1 MADARSSQRARMLAA
16 YHANARRRAG
26 VVDANGGSF
35 LPTVVVAVLLVG
47 LAVGLLSLTQT
58 RPAEPV
64 SSAPE
69 HETHESKPAT
79 QLTAPAPEPSSPG
92 PRTPAE
98 PPPADVGGFR
108 EVPAL
113 PEELSQALL
122 RADGGQFDVATLEQH
137 ARQWP
142 QARAAL
148 GHAALAGASTS
159 NEYRQAL
166 RHFED
171 AAKQG
176 DPDAMFQMGVFYRD
190 GAGVQ
195 ENLVDAAA
203 WFVLAASYGH
213 AGAEEARAALLKDM
227 AAQARLDVVRR
238 ARSVGPDAAAGWFVD
253 PNNPE
258 AAVWLP
264 SWYRTG
270 AFTTRVEASSR
281 DGRAHGRGTLSFGA
295 QMPGESSQT
304 FEGMFE
310 DGVFYGD
317 STYRDTVHMLKSD
330 RFLLRLPETDA
341 LPSAT
346 LWLSGEFGVSYGV
359 HRIAVDPCYEAP
371 TSQNLVVAITDGS
384 GRLSDDVVRS
394 TMLTAWATFRA
405 LCPKRLHGGV
415 TLVPSSFTTGRN
427 RYGLHIY
434 TPQLARAS
442 IFGAGTAATVRNFHN
457 LTATMGK

>member
-1 MADARSSQRARMLAA
+1 MAA
-16 YHANARRRAG
+16 
-26 VVDANGGSF
+26 
-35 LPTVVVAVLLVG
+35 
-47 LAVGLLSLTQT
+47 
-58 RPAEPV
+58 
-64 SSAPE
+64 
-69 HETHESKPAT
+69 
-79 QLTAPAPEPSSPG
+79 APEPSSPG

-98 PPPADVGGFR
+98 PPPADVGVFR

-113 PEELSQALL
+113 PEELSRAPL
-122 RADGGQFDVATLEQH
+122 RADGGQFDVATLQQH
-137 ARQWP
+137 ARRWP

-148 GHAALAGASTS
+148 GHAALAGTSTS

-176 DPDAMFQMGVFYRD
+176 DPDAMLQMSVFYRD

-213 AGAEEARAALLKDM
+213 AGAEEAREALLKDM

-238 ARSVGPDAAAGWFVD
+238 ARYVGPDAAAGWFVA
-253 PNNPE
+253 PNNPA
-258 AAVWLP
+258 AAVWLS

-295 QMPGESSQT
+295 QMPGDSSQT

-310 DGVFYGD
+310 HGVFYGD

-341 LPSAT
+341 LASAT
-346 LWLSGEFGVSYGV
+346 LWLSAEFGVS
-359 HRIAVDPCYEAP
+359 IPVDPCYRAVNRTP
-371 TSQNLVVAITDGS
+371 DLVVALTDGS
-384 GRLSDDVVRS
+384 GRLTDDVVRS
-394 TMLTAWATFRA
+394 TMLTAWAA
-405 LCPKRLHGGV
+405 LQVLCPKTLQGKV
-415 TLVPSSFTTGRN
+415 TLVPPSFTTGQDRF
-427 RYGLHIY
+427 GHHIY
-434 TPQLARAS
+434 TPQLASAHMH
-442 IFGAGTAATVRNFHN
+442 GAGSSVTLGNFQN

>member
-1 MADARSSQRARMLAA
+1 MD
-16 YHANARRRAG
+16 
-26 VVDANGGSF
+26 GGC
-35 LPTVVVAVLLVG
+35 
-47 LAVGLLSLTQT
+47 
-58 RPAEPV
+58 
-64 SSAPE
+64 
-69 HETHESKPAT
+69 
-79 QLTAPAPEPSSPG
+79 PEPSSPG

-108 EVPAL
+108 EIPAL
-113 PEELSQALL
+113 PEELSRALL

-137 ARQWP
+137 ARRWP

-148 GHAALAGASTS
+148 GHAALAGTSTR

-213 AGAEEARAALLKDM
+213 AGAEEAREALLKDM
-227 AAQARLDVVRR
+227 AAQARLDVARR
-238 ARSVGPDAAAGWFVD
+238 ARYVGPDAAAGWFVA

-264 SWYRTG
+264 SWYRIG

-281 DGRAHGRGTLSFGA
+281 AGRAHGRGTLSFGA
-295 QMPGESSQT
+295 QMPG
-304 FEGMFE
+304 
-310 DGVFYGD
+310 D
-317 STYRDTVHMLKSD
+317 STNRDTVHMLKSD

-341 LPSAT
+341 LASAT
-346 LWLSGEFGVSYGV
+346 LWLSAEFGVS
-359 HRIAVDPCYEAP
+359 IPVDPCYRAVNRTP
-371 TSQNLVVAITDGS
+371 DLVVALTDGS
-384 GRLSDDVVRS
+384 GRLTDDVVRS
-394 TMLTAWATFRA
+394 TMLTAWAA
-405 LCPKRLHGGV
+405 LQVLCPKTLQGKV
-415 TLVPSSFTTGRN
+415 TLVPPSFTTGQDRF
-427 RYGLHIY
+427 GHHIY
-434 TPQLARAS
+434 TPQLASAHMH
-442 IFGAGTAATVRNFHN
+442 GAGS
-457 LTATMGK
+457 